1 MRGAIVAATAACLL
15 VLSGAS
21 LAGGGAMKITYIGHS
36 AFSVTT
42 SAGKTIV
49 FDPYTAG
56 AYPKFNFKPITGSFD
71 IAVVSHGHAD
81 HTCPDVC
88 KRSKHVVVAAGT
100 ATFDGVKIA
109 SYPSFHDDAQGSQRG
124 ANLIS
129 IVEADGLR
137 IAHLGDLGA
146 AISKKD
152 YPALVGV
159 DVMLIP
165 VGGHF
170 TIDAKTAAGIVREFG
185 PKIVVPMHFKTSK
198 LDFPIKPVDDF
209 TKLMTNVEK
218 PGKSGLEITKETL
231 PAATKVV
238 VLEAAN

>member
-15 VLSGAS
+15 FLSGAS
-21 LAGGGAMKITYIGHS
+21 LAGGGTMRIVYIGHS

-42 SAGKTIV
+42 STGATIV

-71 IAVVSHGHAD
+71 VAIVSHD
-81 HTCPDVC
+81 HGDHRSPDVLS
-88 KRSKHVVVAAGT
+88 RSKHVVDTAGT
-100 ATFDGVKIA
+100 AAFDGVKVTSLA
-109 SYPSFHDDAQGSQRG
+109 SFHDDSKGSQRG
-124 ANLIS
+124 KNLIS

-137 IAHLGDLGA
+137 IAHLGDLGTGVT
-146 AISKKD
+146 KKD
-152 YPALVGV
+152 YPALAGI
-159 DVMLIP
+159 DVMMIP

-170 TIDAKTAAGIVREFG
+170 TIDAKTAAAVVREFG
-185 PKIVVPMHFKTSK
+185 PKIVIPMHYKTPK
-198 LDFPIKPVDDF
+198 LDFPITPVDEF

-218 PGKSGLEITKETL
+218 TGKSELEITKKTL
-231 PAATKVV
+231 PTATRVV